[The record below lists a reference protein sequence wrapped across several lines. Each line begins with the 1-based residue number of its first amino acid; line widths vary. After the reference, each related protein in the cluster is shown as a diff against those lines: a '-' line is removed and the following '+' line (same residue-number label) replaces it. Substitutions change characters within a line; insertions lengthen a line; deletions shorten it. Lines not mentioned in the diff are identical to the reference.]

1 VSAVEN
7 TATIL
12 SSGVRLTAP
21 LAFAACGE
29 YVAERAGT
37 MNISVEAMMLG
48 AAFGS
53 VAAASA
59 TGSATIGLL
68 AGIVIGLF
76 IGLIHANLSHRAE
89 INTFV
94 VGLVLNALVLGLT
107 SYLIT
112 TSRFGSHQVTQLSVP
127 GLRDIPV
134 VGQPLFVERWPVF
147 LLLGIVPLTWWL
159 VERSRWGLELRAV
172 GENPQSADVT
182 GIHVNARRRQA
193 LLWCGALAGFGGAYL
208 AVGEVGSF
216 NQNMTAGRGY
226 LVIAAVIFGAW
237 RLGRTLLGCVVFG
250 LADAMRLALPALG
263 VTLNSQF
270 LVAAPYLLA
279 LLAMLLFATQHRE
292 PKALAQPFER
302 GSGGG

>member
-1 VSAVEN
+1 VVDDVE
-7 TATIL
+7 TIL
-12 SSGVRLTAP
+12 ASGVRLTVP

-29 YVAERAGT
+29 YLAERAGT

-53 VAAASA
+53 IATASA
-59 TGSATIGLL
+59 TGSATTGLL
-68 AGIVIGLF
+68 AGVLIGVL
-76 IGLIHANLSHRAE
+76 IGLIHGNLSHRIE

-107 SYLIT
+107 SYLVT
-112 TSRFGSHQVTQLSVP
+112 TGTFTGHQVGLFDIPV
-127 GLRDIPV
+127 LRDIPLI
-134 VGQPLFVERWPVF
+134 GQPLFVERWPVY
-147 LLLGIVPLTWWL
+147 LLLGLIPLTWWL

-172 GENPQSADVT
+172 GENPQAADMT
-182 GIHVNARRRQA
+182 GIRVNHRRRQA
-193 LLWCGALAGFGGAYL
+193 LLWCGACAGLGGAYL

-263 VTLNSQF
+263 VTLNSQL

-279 LLAMLLFATQHRE
+279 LLAMLVFATQHRE
-292 PKALAQPFER
+292 PRALAQPFTR
-302 GSGGG
+302 DP

>member
-1 VSAVEN
+1 MSAADN
-7 TATIL
+7 IATIL
-12 SSGVRLTAP
+12 SSGARLTVP

-29 YVAERAGT
+29 YVAQRAGT
-37 MNISVEAMMLG
+37 LNISVEAMMLG

-53 VAAASA
+53 IAVASA
-59 TGSATIGLL
+59 TGSATVGLV
-68 AGIVIGLF
+68 AGALVGVAVAFVHGI
-76 IGLIHANLSHRAE
+76 LSHRVQ

-112 TSRFGSHQVTQLSVP
+112 VSTFTGHQVWQVDIP
-127 GLRDIPV
+127 VLRDIPI
-134 VGQPLFVERWPVF
+134 VGPMLFVQRWPVY
-147 LLLGIVPLTWWL
+147 LLLAVVPLTWWL

-172 GENPQSADVT
+172 GENPQAADVS
-182 GIHVNARRRQA
+182 GIEVNKRRRQA
-193 LLWCGALAGFGGAYL
+193 LLWCGLLAGLGGAYL

-237 RLGRTLLGCVVFG
+237 RLGRTLIGCVVFG

-263 VTLNSQF
+263 VTMNSQ
-270 LVAAPYLLA
+270 LLIAAPYLLA
-279 LLAMLLFATQHRE
+279 LLAMLVFATSHRE
-292 PKALAQPFER
+292 PRALAQPFQR
-302 GSGGG
+302 GTT

>member
-1 VSAVEN
+1 MSVLDN
-7 TATIL
+7 TTTIL
-12 SSGVRLTAP
+12 ASGVRLTVP

-29 YVAERAGT
+29 YLAQRAGA

-48 AAFGS
+48 AAFTSIATAG
-53 VAAASA
+53 A
-59 TGSATIGLL
+59 TGSATAGLV
-68 AGIVIGLF
+68 AGVVTGLVIGF
-76 IGLIHANLSHRAE
+76 AHGNLSHRAR

-112 TSRFGSHQVTQLSVP
+112 TRQFTGHQVGVLSIP
-127 GLRDIPV
+127 LLRDL
-134 VGQPLFVERWPVF
+134 PLIGPALFSGRWPAY
-147 LLLGIVPLTWWL
+147 LLILLVPLTWWL

-172 GENPQSADVT
+172 GENPQAADVT
-182 GIHVNARRRQA
+182 GIKVDVRRRQA
-193 LLWCGALAGFGGAYL
+193 LLWCGALAGLGGAYL

-226 LVIAAVIFGAW
+226 IVIAAVIFGAW
-237 RLGRTLLGCVVFG
+237 RLGRTLVGCLVFG
-250 LADAMRLALPALG
+250 LSDAMRLALPALG
-263 VTLNSQF
+263 VTLNAQL

-292 PKALAQPFER
+292 PAALGRPFQR
-302 GSGGG
+302 GST

>member
-1 VSAVEN
+1 MSALDS
-7 TATIL
+7 TTTIL
-12 SSGVRLTAP
+12 ASGVRLTVP

-29 YVAERAGT
+29 YLAERAGA
-37 MNISVEAMMLG
+37 MNISVEAMMLS
-48 AAFGS
+48 AAFTS

-59 TGSATIGLL
+59 TGSATVGL
-68 AGIVIGLF
+68 AVGVMTGLVVGF
-76 IGLIHANLSHRAE
+76 VHGNLSHRAQ

-112 TSRFGSHQVTQLSVP
+112 TEQFASHQVGMLTIPL
-127 GLRDIPV
+127 LEDIPLI
-134 VGQPLFVERWPVF
+134 GKPLFSERWPAY
-147 LLLGIVPLTWWL
+147 LLILLVPLTWWL

-172 GENPQSADVT
+172 GENPQAADVT
-182 GIHVNARRRQA
+182 GIKVNVRRRQA
-193 LLWCGALAGFGGAYL
+193 LLWCGAMAGLGGAYL

-237 RLGRTLLGCVVFG
+237 RLGRTLLGCLVFG
-250 LADAMRLALPALG
+250 LSDAMRLALPALG
-263 VTLNSQF
+263 VTLNAQL

-279 LLAMLLFATQHRE
+279 LLAMLLFTTQHRE
-292 PKALAQPFER
+292 PAALGRPFER
-302 GSGGG
+302 GST